1 MPKLGLEVGSVVCLS
16 PLYVKEA
23 GTLKDWPEKGSVMTV
38 VYGAVIILHTA
49 LTVNAT
55 QTTRMHR
62 QKHSTDC
69 ICVTALALITLRMT
83 VTLTMILNLTM
94 TLTVTLTM
102 TLTLIMT
109 QTLTMTL
116 ALTIAPPL
124 AAAHT
129 HEQYFEFL
137 FRIVALPYYNLD
149 QPMQGK

>member
-23 GTLKDWPEKGSVMTV
+23 GTLKDWPKKGSVMTA

-69 ICVTALALITLRMT
+69 ICVTALALITLSM
-83 VTLTMILNLTM
+83 TLTMTLTLTT

-116 ALTIAPPL
+116 ALTITPPL